1 VSGTTG
7 AGRAAIIIFG
17 AALWPGGVPSPA
29 LARRVEAALRFGA
42 TQENPLYLP
51 TGGIGRHGPAEARV
65 MAAILARAG
74 VPASAILIEDT
85 ARDTTDSVLA
95 CRRLLRNW
103 PGPVFAAT
111 CDYHL
116 PRCLL
121 LLRLAGI
128 RAQACPP
135 PPPTE
140 RAGLRAWQIGREAL
154 ALPYDTGLMLWWRM
168 RGRLAD

>member
-1 VSGTTG
+1 MPPD
-7 AGRAAIIIFG
+7 RAAIVIFG

-29 LARRVEAALRFGA
+29 LVRRVAAALRFGA
-42 TQENPLYLP
+42 TLENPLFLP
-51 TGGIGRHGPAEARV
+51 TGGVGRHGPAEARV
-65 MAAILARAG
+65 MADMLTRAG
-74 VPASAILIEDT
+74 VPADAILVEDT

-111 CDYHL
+111 SDYHL

-128 RAQACPP
+128 RARACPP

-140 RAGLRAWQIGREAL
+140 RTALRAWQIGREML
-154 ALPYDTGLMLWWRM
+154 GVPYDAWLMLWWRM
-168 RGRLAD
+168 RGRLG